1 MPPVRDACSPA
12 GNDRQVVAELYGVTP
27 TQTNTREELVGLG
40 WAVWLLAYG
49 LQAKVDSI
57 MRQLQP
63 RHSLLRDVPK
73 DDDEEA
79 PTAALIE
86 PPATPPYESNKLAKH
101 GSKHDG
107 LFWGGHHGPHRLIFL
122 LRALLLVCSVTLAI
136 IFAWVTGH
144 DGGWRATL
152 ADPDDAL
159 VTVLALIPVFDVM
172 LGAPKRLLP
181 GIVIGSSIEQMK
193 HPNHIKATLLEMK
206 TEKTLRM
213 LKLMSML
220 QAQAT
225 RARKLQGAAGR
236 AAKPKRKPDPAQEA
250 ELREAFEFF
259 DKDKCASPATHRNQ
273 PFHSRHRRLQL
284 HNAPLLHL
292 VYLPRSS

>member
-1 MPPVRDACSPA
+1 
-12 GNDRQVVAELYGVTP
+12 
-27 TQTNTREELVGLG
+27 
-40 WAVWLLAYG
+40 
-49 LQAKVDSI
+49 
-57 MRQLQP
+57 
-63 RHSLLRDVPK
+63 
-73 DDDEEA
+73 
-79 PTAALIE
+79 
-86 PPATPPYESNKLAKH
+86 
-101 GSKHDG
+101 
-107 LFWGGHHGPHRLIFL
+107 
-122 LRALLLVCSVTLAI
+122 
-136 IFAWVTGH
+136 
-144 DGGWRATL
+144 
-152 ADPDDAL
+152 
-159 VTVLALIPVFDVM
+159 
-172 LGAPKRLLP
+172 
-181 GIVIGSSIEQMK
+181 MK

-259 DKDKCASPATHRNQ
+259 DKDKYASPATHRNQ
-273 PFHSRHRRLQL
+273 PLHSRHRRLQL